1 MPDITKKSFESD
13 YFKTGDLGE
22 IIDGYLYYRGRK
34 KEMIKT
40 GGISVYPIDIER
52 VLREVEGVREVAV
65 VGVEDEY
72 FGEAVIAVVVGEVK
86 KEALIKKASKLAPY
100 QRPLFYDIVKEL
112 PKNRLGKIQKFKL
125 KEKYKNLKIGK
136 RLKGIL

>member
-1 MPDITKKSFESD
+1 
-13 YFKTGDLGE
+13 
-22 IIDGYLYYRGRK
+22 
-34 KEMIKT
+34 
-40 GGISVYPIDIER
+40 

-72 FGEAVIAVVVGEVK
+72 FGEAIIAVVVGEVK
-86 KEALIKKASKLAPY
+86 KEELIKKANKLAPY

-112 PKNRLGKIQKFKL
+112 PKNSLGKIQKFKL

-136 RLKGIL
+136 KLKGIL